1 MGSLL
6 IMGVMMGVMGVV
18 GLGSL
23 WKSRRAP
30 AKAPDFAVS
39 PVGGKRLE
47 VTPATPRAVVG
58 GKTYFFEDEEQQR
71 AFVLEQSV
79 EQGIKGEGK

>member
-6 IMGVMMGVMGVV
+6 IMAVMMGAMGVV

-30 AKAPDFAVS
+30 AQAPAFAVS
-39 PVGGKRLE
+39 PAGGRRLE

-58 GKTYFFEDEEQQR
+58 GKTFFFEDEEQQR
-71 AFVLEQSV
+71 AFVF
-79 EQGIKGEGK
+79 EGGTQK

>member
-23 WKSRRAP
+23 WKSKQATANAP
-30 AKAPDFAVS
+30 AFAVS
-39 PVGGKRLE
+39 PVGGRRLA
-47 VTPATPRAVVG
+47 VTPATPRAVVE
-58 GKTYFFEDEEQQR
+58 GKTYYFEDEEQQR
-71 AFVLEQSV
+71 AFVSDPDRSR
-79 EQGIKGEGK
+79 IR

>member
-6 IMGVMMGVMGVV
+6 VMGVMMGVMGAV

-30 AKAPDFAVS
+30 AEAPAFAIS
-39 PVGGKRLE
+39 PVDGRRLE

-58 GKTYFFEDEEQQR
+58 GKTFFFEDEEQQR
-71 AFVLEQSV
+71 AFVLEPVVVPES
-79 EQGIKGEGK
+79 KGGRK

>member
-23 WKSRRAP
+23 WRSRQAP
-30 AKAPDFAVS
+30 ANVPAFAVS
-39 PVGGKRLE
+39 PASGRRLV
-47 VTPATPRAVVG
+47 VTPVTPRAVVG
-58 GKTYFFEDEEQQR
+58 GKTFFFEDEEQQR
-71 AFVLEQSV
+71 AFVRDSQLP
-79 EQGIKGEGK
+79 K